1 MTPVDGDQPSL
12 LMGLATWAEM
22 LGFTMV
28 AAGKSSEYD
37 FVFDEKGDSLQQGRV
52 QHLPQLAKVWSDD
65 NRSIETLCAE
75 RLQIA
80 AAFPQRTVPD
90 LCEMLVV
97 ANAVDFRP
105 DN

>member
-37 FVFDEKGDSLQQGRV
+37 FVFDEKGGISPATPR
-52 QHLPQLAKVWSDD
+52 PAS
-65 NRSIETLCAE
+65 
-75 RLQIA
+75 A
-80 AAFPQRTVPD
+80 ATGEGMVR
-90 LCEMLVV
+90 
-97 ANAVDFRP
+97 R
-105 DN
+105 